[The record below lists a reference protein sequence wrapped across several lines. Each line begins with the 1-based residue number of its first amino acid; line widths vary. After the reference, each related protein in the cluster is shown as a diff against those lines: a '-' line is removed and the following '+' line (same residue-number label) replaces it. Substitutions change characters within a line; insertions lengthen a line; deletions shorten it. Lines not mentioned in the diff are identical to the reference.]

1 MCRVLEVSRGG
12 YYAWRGR
19 GQSARAV
26 SDRELVRQI
35 REVHT
40 GFRRAYGSPRVYLEL
55 VDRGIPCSE
64 NRVARLMRKHGIR
77 SRRTRRFRVTTQSD
91 HEYPI
96 APNLLNREF
105 VAQKRDQRW
114 AGDITFVWTR
124 EGWLYLA
131 VILDLFS
138 RSVVG
143 WATSNRIDRY
153 LTLRAL
159 TMALDGRD
167 PQENLLHHSDRG
179 SQYACRDYRGELR
192 DRGISCSMSRK
203 RDPWDNAV
211 VESFFATLKTEL
223 IHHEDFLTRRQATGQ
238 IFWFIEGFYNRSR
251 KHSFLGQI
259 SPAQFEER
267 SSTP

>member
-1 MCRVLEVSRGG
+1 M
-12 YYAWRGR
+12 
-19 GQSARAV
+19 
-26 SDRELVRQI
+26 RE
-35 REVHT
+35 
-40 GFRRAYGSPRVYLEL
+40 
-55 VDRGIPCSE
+55 
-64 NRVARLMRKHGIR
+64 HGIR
-77 SRRTRRFRVTTQSD
+77 ARRARRFRVTTQSN
-91 HEYPI
+91 HEYPV
-96 APNLLNREF
+96 APNLLNRDF
-105 VAQKRDQRW
+105 VAEKRDQRW
-114 AGDITFVWTR
+114 AGDITFIWTR

-138 RSVVG
+138 RRVVG

-153 LTLRAL
+153 LALRAL

-179 SQYACRDYRGELR
+179 SQYACRDYRRELR

-203 RDPWDNAV
+203 GDCWDNAV

-238 IFWFIEGFYNRSR
+238 IFWFIEGFYNTSR

-267 SSTP
+267 NSTA